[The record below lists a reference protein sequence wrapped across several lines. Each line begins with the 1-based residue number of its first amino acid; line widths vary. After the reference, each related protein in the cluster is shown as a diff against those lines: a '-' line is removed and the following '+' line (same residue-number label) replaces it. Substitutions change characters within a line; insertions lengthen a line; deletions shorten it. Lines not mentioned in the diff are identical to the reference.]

1 MVVVDDPTNHKSNIY
16 LYDLARGMGEPKKS
30 LNHTRLGNDFRIAVD
45 ETSRLL
51 ALYSSAEV
59 PTHSWLRR
67 HNAYSDRSHLSFS
80 NSTSGLLSSSK
91 EAQR

>member
-1 MVVVDDPTNHKSNIY
+1 MVVVDDPTDHKSNIY

-30 LNHTRLGNDFRIAVD
+30 LNHSRVGTDFRIAVD

-67 HNAYSDRSHLSFS
+67 HNAYSDRSLLSSS
-80 NSTSGLLSSSK
+80 NSTSGLRNSSK
-91 EAQR
+91 KLQI